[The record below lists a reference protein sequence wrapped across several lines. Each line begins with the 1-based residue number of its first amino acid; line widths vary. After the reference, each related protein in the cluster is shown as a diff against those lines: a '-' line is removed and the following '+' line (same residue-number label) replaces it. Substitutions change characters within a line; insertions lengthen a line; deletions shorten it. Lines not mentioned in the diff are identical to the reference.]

1 MKVREQFE
9 SLILK
14 AANQFLND
22 QVNDRLKAALGDDV
36 LPAVGPA
43 AHPTSE
49 RSTSSGV
56 AIVSDEAVEL
66 DGQKSARLVVTTDD
80 EVEGFQIVRAI
91 VCSEVPVSRVVARD
105 TQTYFGILLD
115 DNNRKPIA
123 RLWFNRSK
131 KYLGIFDENKRETAC
146 PSTARR
152 TFTSTLTSCEERSPA
167 T

>member
-1 MKVREQFE
+1 MIVSAPVGAGALPVVDELRH
-9 SLILK
+9 
-14 AANQFLND
+14 A
-22 QVNDRLKAALGDDV
+22 NDRLKAALGDDV
-36 LPAVGPA
+36 LPGVGPA
-43 AHPTSE
+43 AHSTSE

-56 AIVSDEAVEL
+56 EIVSDEAVEL
-66 DGQKSARLVVTTDD
+66 DGQKSARLVVTTDE